1 MSIPSIIVLSD
12 LTPSVEA
19 ENWGWRIKS
28 DWNLAGDGWQTFNKL
43 WYGNVDGQIGDS
55 LDVSGIEGPKLP
67 IIVLHS
73 YVTMFDHLWALAFM
87 QNDPGKGVII
97 TGQPGIGVSE
107 SLLSL
112 LCLHDSF

>member
-1 MSIPSIIVLSD
+1 M
-12 LTPSVEA
+12 
-19 ENWGWRIKS
+19 
-28 DWNLAGDGWQTFNKL
+28 AGDGWQAFNIL

-55 LDVSGIEGPKLP
+55 LDVGGIGGPRLP

-73 YVTMFDHLWALAFM
+73 YVTMFDHVWALAFK
-87 QNDPGKGVII
+87 QNYPGNGVII
-97 TGQPGIGVSE
+97 TGQPGIGVFE